1 MFEHELEEENRKQKA
16 LANRAYQ
23 DINWLA
29 AFPLI
34 DSPRVL
40 HYFSTSP
47 FFDPDSSNQ
56 ILLNQGREQ
65 KLEFLKD
72 MKGKE
77 FIVNE
82 TASKPPRLFIIQK
95 QFRHSPFSA
104 DVLNVY
110 YCLDGSIFICQN
122 LLEILRCRYERVS
135 LALLDVYRS
144 LMSDAGEEEH
154 QI

>member
-1 MFEHELEEENRKQKA
+1 MLANIDVEEENRKQKE

-23 DINWLA
+23 DINWLTT
-29 AFPLI
+29 FPLI

-47 FFDPDSSNQ
+47 FYDADSSNQ

-65 KLEFLKD
+65 RFEFLKD

-82 TASKPPRLFIIQK
+82 AKSKPPRLFIIQK
-95 QFRHSPFSA
+95 QYRHTPMSA
-104 DVLNVY
+104 DILQLY
-110 YCLDGSIFICQN
+110 YCLDGNIFVCQD
-122 LLEILRCRYERVS
+122 LLEILRSRYQKIS
-135 LALLDVYRS
+135 STLLNVYGE
-144 LMSDAGEEEH
+144 LMKDDEKDEN
-154 QI
+154 